1 MRMIP
6 PVVLLSLAGA
16 LISGCGAVDGPIGAA
31 GLEGADAPVALA
43 HGSPLPPGHPPLH
56 SGVPTLPEGH
66 PPLVEDG
73 AGLPEGHPR
82 CPRSGQSPQRAP
94 ALDFRSR
101 SGADELV
108 ST

>member
-1 MRMIP
+1 
-6 PVVLLSLAGA
+6 VVLLAVTCAMIG
-16 LISGCGAVDGPIGAA
+16 GCGSAKEPISAA
-31 GLEGADAPVALA
+31 GLEGAEAPVALA
-43 HGSPLPPGHPPLH
+43 HGSPLPPGHPPLS
-56 SGVPTLPEGH
+56 SGGPMLPEGH
-66 PPLVEDG
+66 PPVVEEG

-82 CPRSGQSPQRAP
+82 CPRSAQSPKAAP

>member
-1 MRMIP
+1 MIP
-6 PVVLLSLAGA
+6 SVVLLALTGA
-16 LISGCGAVDGPIGAA
+16 MINGCGADNRPISAA
-31 GLEGADAPVALA
+31 GLESAAAPVALA
-43 HGSPLPPGHPPLH
+43 HGLPLPPGHPPLY
-56 SGVPTLPEGH
+56 SGAPTLPEGH

-82 CPRSGQSPQRAP
+82 CPRSTQRPQAAP
-94 ALDFRSR
+94 QLDFRSR

>member
-1 MRMIP
+1 MIP
-6 PVVLLSLAGA
+6 SVALLALTSLMIG
-16 LISGCGAVDGPIGAA
+16 GCGAANGPISAA
-31 GLEGADAPVALA
+31 GLDGADAPVALA
-43 HGSPLPPGHPPLH
+43 HGSSLPPGHPPLY
-56 SGVPTLPEGH
+56 SGAPTLPEGH

-82 CPRSGQSPQRAP
+82 CPRSAQGPQAAP
-94 ALDFRSR
+94 SLDFRSR